1 MIIINRRRKILIIEL
16 IVLKVSF
23 IGYFFSL
30 KKIIDQLFRFVMGFF
45 SFIRFFV
52 MFCFQFYFIVLGVRY
67 YINYGEFL
75 VVIFGVSYYS
85 YIIEDD
91 VVYIVIKVV
100 FDIDFI
106 YVKGQ
111 KIF

>member
-1 MIIINRRRKILIIEL
+1 
-16 IVLKVSF
+16 
-23 IGYFFSL
+23 
-30 KKIIDQLFRFVMGFF
+30 
-45 SFIRFFV
+45 
-52 MFCFQFYFIVLGVRY
+52 MFCFQFYFIVLGVGY
-67 YINYGEFL
+67 YIDYGEFL
-75 VVIFGVSYYS
+75 VVIFGVSDYS